1 MNIEQLK
8 IELQH
13 FTGSD
18 QFYQN
23 PLFRGYVY
31 TEGVRHLVEKA
42 GAYWL
47 IDYVLS
53 SQLLPSLKGQPF
65 QVWIIKV
72 EPNNHAVFTVE
83 DGNDNQLATFKI
95 EFTDFPIQ
103 EFTLWLV
110 DNTLMLTTEY

>member
-1 MNIEQLK
+1 MNIEELK
-8 IELQH
+8 TELQH

-31 TEGVRHLVEKA
+31 TEGVRHLAEKV

-53 SQLLPSLKGQPF
+53 NQLLPSLKEQPF

-72 EPNNHAVFTVE
+72 QPNDEAFFTVE
-83 DGNDNQLATFKI
+83 DGNNNEIATFKI
-95 EFTDFPIQ
+95 EFTDFPFQ